1 MLGPSCTQYNNPVAN
16 PFTTGT
22 LSKPTGDNYLSV
34 TALSEVPS
42 TNDNVLIDSMTT
54 VAPTPEPSSLFLL
67 GSGILGAAGV
77 IRRRFIA

>member
-54 VAPTPEPSSLFLL
+54 VSPTPEPSSLFLL
-67 GSGILGAAGV
+67 GSGILSAAGV